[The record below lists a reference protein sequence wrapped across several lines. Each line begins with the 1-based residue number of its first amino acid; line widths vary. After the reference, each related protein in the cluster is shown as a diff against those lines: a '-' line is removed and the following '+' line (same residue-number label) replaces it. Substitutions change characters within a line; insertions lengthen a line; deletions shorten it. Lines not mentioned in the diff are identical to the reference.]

1 MVRNCAPLLFVSLL
15 LSGCICLTL
24 AQSGRGRREKTDNPR
39 VPGSEPPPAKDAES
53 IPSIYPGK
61 ETGQPQIPLLV
72 ILSRPRRLV
81 MLPPANQSYA
91 ERIAKSLGR
100 DQKLSVSFDPQKIKL
115 EDAQKLG
122 RGIKTYTLLVRFEEL
137 EDRDDSRSC
146 PEDKGRRAWVTSYK
160 MDYTLLAP
168 ETREVIK
175 QRSIQ
180 TFFSCDRNAKPLPG
194 PFVKNCLNRSRQSL
208 DDPAVQCMTQHVLT
222 DLYYFAREQAAKKN

>member
-1 MVRNCAPLLFVSLL
+1 MGRNCAQLLFVSLL
-15 LSGCICLTL
+15 LSSCICLAL
-24 AQSGRGRREKTDNPR
+24 AQSGRARREKTNNPT
-39 VPGSEPPPAKDAES
+39 VPGTESSPAKDAGAA
-53 IPSIYPGK
+53 PSLHPGEK
-61 ETGQPQIPLLV
+61 ASQPQIPLLV
-72 ILSRPRRLV
+72 MLSRPRRLV
-81 MLPPANQSYA
+81 MLPSANQTYA
-91 ERIAKSLGR
+91 ERIVKSLGR
-100 DQKLSVSFDPQKIKL
+100 DHKLSVSFDPQKIKL

-122 RGIKTYTLLVRFEEL
+122 RGIKTYTLLVRFEEF

-168 ETREVIK
+168 ETRAVIK

-208 DDPAVQCMTQHVLT
+208 DEPAVQCMTQHVLT
-222 DLYYFAREQAAKKN
+222 DLYYFAGQRTAKKN

>member
-24 AQSGRGRREKTDNPR
+24 AQSGRARREKTDNAR
-39 VPGSEPPPAKDAES
+39 VPGSATSPAKDAES
-53 IPSIYPGK
+53 IPSVYPGK

-72 ILSRPRRLV
+72 MLSRPRRLV
-81 MLPPANQSYA
+81 MLPSANQTYA
-91 ERIAKSLGR
+91 ERIAKSLRR

-115 EDAQKLG
+115 EDAQQLAH
-122 RGIKTYTLLVRFEEL
+122 GIKTYTLLVRFEEF
-137 EDRDDSRSC
+137 EDRDDTRSC

-168 ETREVIK
+168 ETRAIIK

-194 PFVKNCLNRSRQSL
+194 PFVKNCLNRSRESL
-208 DDPAVQCMTQHVLT
+208 DDPAVKCMAQHVLA
-222 DLYYFAREQAAKKN
+222 DLYYFAGQRAAKKN